1 MIGSERRLGGY
12 ECGMPWLVLLIA
24 LVVVIYLG
32 TRMQRTWRGAGRR
45 R

>member
-1 MIGSERRLGGY
+1 MRT
-12 ECGMPWLVLLIA
+12 LVILLVVLA
-24 LVVVIYLG
+24 VVIYLG

>member
-1 MIGSERRLGGY
+1 MRFLIL
-12 ECGMPWLVLLIA
+12 LVA

-32 TRMQRTWRGAGRR
+32 TRMIRTWGGTRR

>member
-1 MIGSERRLGGY
+1 MRG
-12 ECGMPWLVLLIA
+12 LLILLVV